1 MQFARELDRRMA
13 IAGAASGIAG
23 VAAYFGAA
31 LLPAVLPV
39 PDGIVMVLA
48 FAFGPLL
55 GLSFLG
61 LFHALSAGSDGPA
74 LRFGVVLGILAGATV
89 TVMLVMQV
97 GNNMFLD
104 QQLAE
109 ADAEVVKESARL
121 VHRAVNRV
129 QMLIDVAWD
138 VFICGAGFLIG
149 LSMLRNPAFGRI
161 LGGTGMVASA
171 ALLYLNLETFPVPPA
186 YAGSVD
192 LGPLLAVWFLVVYV
206 RVLWL
211 NRVARLNPSVAPPS
225 GSGAA

>member
-13 IAGAASGIAG
+13 IAGAISGLAG

-31 LLPAVLPV
+31 FLPAVLPV
-39 PDGIVMVLA
+39 PDGVVLLLA

-61 LFHALSAGSDGPA
+61 LFHALSGGNDGPA

-89 TVMLVMQV
+89 TIMLVVQV
-97 GNNMFLD
+97 GNNIFLD

-109 ADAEVVKESARL
+109 ADAEALKESARL

-149 LSMLRNPAFGRI
+149 FSMLRHPAFGRI
-161 LGGTGMVASA
+161 LGGTGMIASA
-171 ALLYLNLETFPVPPA
+171 ALLYLNLETFPRGPA

-192 LGPLLAVWFLVVYV
+192 LGPLLAVWFLLVYM

-211 NRVARLNPSVAPPS
+211 ARA
-225 GSGAA
+225 GRKTA

>member
-1 MQFARELDRRMA
+1 MQVARELDRRMA
-13 IAGAASGIAG
+13 IAGSISGLAG

-31 LLPAVLPV
+31 FLPAVLPV
-39 PDGIVMVLA
+39 SDGVVLALA
-48 FAFGPLL
+48 FAFGPLP

-61 LFHALSAGSDGPA
+61 LFHAIAAGNDGPA

-89 TVMLVMQV
+89 TTMLVVQV
-97 GNNMFLD
+97 GNNIFLD

-109 ADAEVVKESARL
+109 ADAEVLKESARL
-121 VHRAVNRV
+121 VHRTVNRV

-138 VFICGAGFLIG
+138 VFICSAGFLIG
-149 LSMLRNPAFGRI
+149 FSMFRHPAFGRI

-171 ALLYLNLETFPVPPA
+171 ALLYLNLDTFPRGPA

-192 LGPLLAVWFLVVYV
+192 LGPLLAVWFLIAYV

-211 NRVARLNPSVAPPS
+211 TRTGQETA
-225 GSGAA
+225 

>member
-13 IAGAASGIAG
+13 IAGAISGLAG
-23 VAAYFGAA
+23 VMAYFGAA
-31 LLPAVLPV
+31 FLPAVLPI
-39 PDGIVMVLA
+39 PDGMVLVLA

-61 LFHALSAGSDGPA
+61 LFHALSAGNDGPA

-89 TVMLVMQV
+89 TTMLVVQV
-97 GNNMFLD
+97 GNNIFLD

-109 ADAEVVKESARL
+109 ADAEVLKESARL

-149 LSMLRNPAFGRI
+149 YSMLRHPSFGRI

-171 ALLYLNLETFPVPPA
+171 ALLYLNLDTFPRGPA

-192 LGPLLAVWFLVVYV
+192 LGPLLAVWFLIVYV

-211 NRVARLNPSVAPPS
+211 TRAGQKTA
-225 GSGAA
+225 